1 MCGAHLKAGMVP
13 LQATGLDMLLQM
25 IAVRGGYSLIPLLAV
40 ERLDDLEGLIAFRAF
55 DPPPP
60 GRMLG
65 LIHRRTSAKAGDL
78 RRLAGLLARRAPAD
92 RSRRAARKPADA
104 AAADLDRLPERSAGV
119 ALRAAPAASRQPPA
133 CS

>member
-1 MCGAHLKAGMVP
+1 MVP

-55 DPPPP
+55 DPPAP

-78 RRLAGLLARRAPAD
+78 HHLAGLLRRARRSVAPAD
-92 RSRRAARKPADA
+92 GREPAKSTAARRPPSVQPA
-104 AAADLDRLPERSAGV
+104 
-119 ALRAAPAASRQPPA
+119 
-133 CS
+133 